1 MSQDFDGTFRQA
13 LYSLAFPSTRMD
25 LSSSSS
31 RIMRF
36 GTFEADLKSCEL
48 RKHGLRLKLSEQ
60 PFQVLAILLE
70 KPGEMITR
78 EELRTRLWPRDTFV
92 DFDHGLNNA
101 VMRLREVLGD
111 SSESPR
117 FIETLPRRGY
127 RFIAPVESIS
137 ASAIPVTEA
146 SSEAPENPPDGAR
159 QGQRVAVT
167 RAEPKQKWIAAAGRN
182 QWVALPRILFVVI
195 GIAATLAV
203 LFGITVH
210 YARGV
215 DSSKTKSQG
224 ATSLVVLPLENLSGD
239 KEQDYFADGMTDELI
254 ANLAKIRSLRVISRS
269 TAMAYKGTRKPLSTI
284 ARELKVDAVVEGTV
298 MRVGNR
304 VRITA
309 ELVQVATDRHLW
321 ADTYESQLGDVLS
334 LQNRV
339 SSAIVDEIRI
349 NLTPEE
355 KERLAKAPAVRPEAY
370 ENYLKGRYYWNK
382 RTDENLVKS
391 IGYFEEAARLDPQY
405 ALAYAGLAD
414 CYGIIGATI
423 FGTMPANEAAPKA
436 KAAALRALEID
447 PSLAEAATSLATAKF
462 NYDWDWP
469 GAAEGFQH
477 AISLNP
483 SYATTYQRYSL
494 YLMAMG
500 RSQESFEQINKAREL
515 DPLSF
520 SINFSLGW
528 RFYMAR
534 QYDRAIQQLRN
545 TLEMDPSYEL
555 PHLVLGQAYEQE
567 GDFAHAVPELQKAAE
582 LSHDTPLMVS
592 ALAHGYA
599 LAGNRM
605 EAERLLQN
613 LLEASKKHYVS
624 PYYVA
629 VVYAGLGKKELA
641 IDWLEKALADRSNGL
656 VFLKVEP
663 ELDDLRSSPRFAAL
677 QEKLNLPE

>member
-1 MSQDFDGTFRQA
+1 MN
-13 LYSLAFPSTRMD
+13 PS
-25 LSSSSS
+25 SPSS
-31 RIMRF
+31 RIVRF

-70 KPGEMITR
+70 KPAEMTTR
-78 EELRTRLWPRDTFV
+78 EELRNRLWPRDTFV

-127 RFIAPVESIS
+127 RFIAPVEYIS
-137 ASAIPVTEA
+137 ASST
-146 SSEAPENPPDGAR
+146 SEAPSEETGHPLGALG
-159 QGQRVAVT
+159 QGA
-167 RAEPKQKWIAAAGRN
+167 AEPATVGALVAGAGSNR
-182 QWVALPRILFVVI
+182 WLALPRILIV
-195 GIAATLAV
+195 GLAV
-203 LFGITVH
+203 VAILAAFFGITVH
-210 YARGV
+210 YARGIDPSKNKSDRV
-215 DSSKTKSQG
+215 SS
-224 ATSLVVLPLENLSGD
+224 LIVLPLENLSGD
-239 KEQDYFADGMTDELI
+239 KEQDYFADGMTDDLI

-269 TAMAYKGTRKPLSTI
+269 TAMAYKGTRKPLSAI
-284 ARELKVDAVVEGTV
+284 AHELNVDAVMEGTV

-309 ELVQVATDRHLW
+309 ELVQVSTDRHLW
-321 ADTYESQLGDVLS
+321 ADTYESQLGDVLA

-355 KERLAKAPAVRPEAY
+355 KERLAKSPAVSPEAY

-391 IGYFEEAARLDPQY
+391 IGYFEQATQQDPQY

-414 CYGIIGATI
+414 CYGIIGAAI
-423 FGTMPANEAAPKA
+423 FGTMPSNEAAPKA

-447 PSLAEAATSLATAKF
+447 PSLAEAATSLATVKF

-483 SYATTYQRYSL
+483 SYATAYQRYSL
-494 YLMAMG
+494 YLIAMG
-500 RSQESFEQINKAREL
+500 RFQDSFEQINKAREL
-515 DPLSF
+515 DPLSI

-528 RFYMAR
+528 RLYMAR
-534 QYDRAIQQLRN
+534 QFDRAIEQLRN

-555 PHLVLGQAYEQE
+555 PHLVLGQAYEQK
-567 GDFAHAVPELQKAAE
+567 GDFARAIPELQKAAE
-582 LSHDTPLMVS
+582 LSHGIPLMVS

-599 LAGNRM
+599 VAGNRA
-605 EAERLLQN
+605 EAEKWLGN
-613 LLEASKKHYVS
+613 LLAESKGHYVS

-629 VVYAGLGKKELA
+629 IVYAGLGRKDTA
-641 IDWLEKALADRSNGL
+641 VDWLEKAFADRSNGL

-677 QEKLNLPE
+677 QQKLNLPK